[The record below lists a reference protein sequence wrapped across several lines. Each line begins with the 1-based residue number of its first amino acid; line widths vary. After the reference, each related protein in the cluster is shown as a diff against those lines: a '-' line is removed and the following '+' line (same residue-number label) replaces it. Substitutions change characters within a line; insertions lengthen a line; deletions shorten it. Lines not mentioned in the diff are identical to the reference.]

1 MIVTP
6 PAAPAPEP
14 IRFEVLL
21 SLSWKLFRSNW
32 IVALPPVIAMLIS
45 IACTVALFAALAVA
59 GIAHGAFRPNAP
71 PPDSGY
77 VWMLLFGVLVY
88 AAVLLTV
95 SLWAYVAMFGMADA
109 AWARGTATFDDGFR
123 AFRTRSGAFV
133 IAGIGMVGLA
143 FVALVLVLP
152 TLGLA
157 FLALPL
163 VTMYVGPAVVSGG
176 CDGFAAIGE
185 SFRLVRRFFGTSAI
199 ALLVLV
205 GINYGISMMAT
216 LPLYPLEF
224 ALLPRAGET
233 VPHMPPVGLLAAAGL
248 WFVLAMVVAQAY
260 LGYFAIAIV
269 GLYRSLSAQ
278 PDVAAGTP
286 PMRSYPG

>member
-21 SLSWKLFRSNW
+21 SLSWTLFRSNW

-45 IACTVALFAALAVA
+45 IACTVALFA
-59 GIAHGAFRPNAP
+59 GIAADAFALGIFRPHAP
-71 PPDSGY
+71 PPDSGFL
-77 VWMLLFGVLVY
+77 WMLLIGALVY
-88 AAVLLTV
+88 AVVLIVV
-95 SLWAYVAMFGMADA
+95 SLWSYVAMFGMADA

-123 AFRTRSGAFV
+123 AFRTRSGALV
-133 IAGIGMVGLA
+133 VAGLGMVGLA
-143 FVALVLVLP
+143 FVAMILVLP

-163 VTMYVGPAVVSGG
+163 VTMYVAPAVVSGG
-176 CDGFAAIGE
+176 RDGFAAIGE

-199 ALLVLV
+199 ALLVLL
-205 GINYGISMMAT
+205 GINYGISMVAT
-216 LPLYPLEF
+216 FPLYPLEF
-224 ALLPRAGET
+224 AFLPRAGET
-233 VPHMPPVGLLAAAGL
+233 MPHIPPIGLLAATGL
-248 WFVLAMVVAQAY
+248 WFVLSMVVAQAY

-269 GLYRSLSAQ
+269 GLYRSLRAQ
-278 PDVAAGTP
+278 PDPSIGQAP
-286 PMRSYPG
+286 RPSYTV